1 MSPTE
6 FVLVLVSGLVAGGI
20 TCVVIGRAARRRVAQ
35 PPPVH
40 VHLIAD
46 RVRSVARLVGLEVCA
61 KEIATAQKGVPW
73 LPPML
78 LSQARLAMIFQF
90 EKQYFVD
97 LARIG
102 PGDVD
107 IIGPSR
113 FRLRLPAIEGTLRL
127 VDITPYDIQDGRIL
141 GLLDVIPMNARAQKD
156 LMERAQIEA
165 EGLFER
171 SDPRYRAEARA
182 AIERQLESLLA
193 LFDCEIEIAWSDD
206 ASQGGACDS
215 SVGEVVVA
223 SGVMPVSA

>member
-1 MSPTE
+1 MSAME
-6 FVLVLVSGLVAGGI
+6 FVLVLVSGAAVGCVACAMI
-20 TCVVIGRAARRRVAQ
+20 VRAARRRVAQ
-35 PPPVH
+35 APPVQ

-61 KEIATAQKGVPW
+61 KEIATAHKGVPW
-73 LPPML
+73 LPPVL

-97 LARIG
+97 LARVG
-102 PGDVD
+102 ADDVD
-107 IIGPSR
+107 VVGPSR

-171 SDPRYRAEARA
+171 SDARYRAEAQA

-193 LFDCEIEIAWSDD
+193 LFDCEIEIAWPEDTAHRVGGD
-206 ASQGGACDS
+206 ARA
-215 SVGEVVVA
+215 GEVIESPA
-223 SGVMPVSA
+223 PMLATA